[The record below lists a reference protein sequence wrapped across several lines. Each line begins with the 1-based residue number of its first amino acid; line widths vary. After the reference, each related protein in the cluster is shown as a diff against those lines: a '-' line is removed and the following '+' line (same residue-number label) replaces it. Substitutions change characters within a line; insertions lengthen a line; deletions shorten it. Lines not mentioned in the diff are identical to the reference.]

1 LKKSAFNL
9 QLLMVNCYLL
19 IPLRIS
25 YSVSMTNARVILR
38 AKRARPFF
46 GMHPWVYAG
55 AIDVVEGE
63 PNDGDVVDL
72 VSHAGN
78 FVARGLYNSRS
89 KIRLR
94 LYSWS
99 AEVALDA
106 DFFRR
111 RLESAIHLRRDILRL
126 AGPRQACRLVFSEA
140 DGMSGLSV
148 DQYDRWL
155 VVQFTSLALA
165 KQRDLLA
172 DLLMQL
178 LQPEGIYLRTER
190 GIGQLEGLELQD
202 GPLRGDVPAAPVM
215 IEENGLR
222 MQVQLTEGQKTGYY
236 LDQRDNRQAVAHLAV
251 GRRMLDAFCYSG
263 GFGLHAARAGAASVL
278 GVDGSEPALH
288 LARANA
294 ELNGLTNVVFEKS
307 DVFDRLD
314 QLVEAQE
321 RFGAIVLDPPKFA
334 RSRSAVEE
342 ALRGYRRLLVQAL
355 KLLESSGI
363 LALCCCSGLIAR
375 EMLHDLLAQ
384 EASQARRLVQILES
398 RGAAADHPVSA
409 VCPETDYL
417 KCVVCRVV

>member
-1 LKKSAFNL
+1 
-9 QLLMVNCYLL
+9 
-19 IPLRIS
+19 
-25 YSVSMTNARVILR
+25 MTNARIILR

-89 KIRLR
+89 KIRVR
-94 LYSWS
+94 LYTWS
-99 AEVALDA
+99 EEVALDA

-165 KQRDLLA
+165 KQRDVLA

-178 LQPEGIYLRTER
+178 LQPEGIFLRTER

-202 GPLRGDVPAAPVM
+202 GPLHGHVPAAPIV
-215 IEENGLR
+215 IEEDGLR
-222 MQVQLTEGQKTGYY
+222 MQVQLTQGQKTGYY
-236 LDQRDNRQAVAHLAV
+236 LDQRDNRQAVARLAI
-251 GRRMLDAFCYSG
+251 GRRMLDAFCYTG
-263 GFGLHAARAGAASVL
+263 GFGLHAARVGAASVL

-294 ELNGLTNVVFEKS
+294 ELNGLTNVVYEKA

-314 QLVEAQE
+314 ELVEAQK
-321 RFGAIVLDPPKFA
+321 RFGVIVLDPPKFA
-334 RSRSAVEE
+334 RSGSAVEE

-355 KLLESSGI
+355 NLLESSGI
-363 LALCCCSGLIAR
+363 LALCCCSGLITR

-384 EASQARRLVQILES
+384 EASQARRLLQILES